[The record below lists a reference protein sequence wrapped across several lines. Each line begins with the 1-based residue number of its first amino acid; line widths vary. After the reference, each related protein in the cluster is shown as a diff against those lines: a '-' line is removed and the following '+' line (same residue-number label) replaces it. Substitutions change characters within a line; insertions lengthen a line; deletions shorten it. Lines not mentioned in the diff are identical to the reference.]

1 MHDGNYGG
9 SCRGTERET
18 QNKYILRFIIFFFY
32 YRYVFRMTTNSLPGQ
47 LPEYIWRSIKAFYWL
62 LLWLFITSVKNFLP
76 LFIILSVTK
85 WEFNFPRQT

>member
-18 QNKYILRFIIFFFY
+18 QNKYILRFNVFFFY

-47 LPEYIWRSIKAFYWL
+47 LPEYIWRSIKAFDWL
-62 LLWLFITSVKNFLP
+62 LLLL
-76 LFIILSVTK
+76 LYY
-85 WEFNFPRQT
+85 